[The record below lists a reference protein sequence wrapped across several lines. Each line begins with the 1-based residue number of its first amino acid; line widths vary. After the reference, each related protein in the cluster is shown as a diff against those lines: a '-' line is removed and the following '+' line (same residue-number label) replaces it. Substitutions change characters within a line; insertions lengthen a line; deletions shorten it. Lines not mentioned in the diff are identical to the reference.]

1 MKLLIDEDLS
11 PRVARILCEQFL
23 IDAVAI
29 RDRGLL
35 GISDRQVLD
44 YAFNEDRIL
53 VTANIG
59 DFEKF
64 ARTLEVHAGIVFV
77 KEGDLLREEQIQLMQ
92 EVVIFI
98 QKEIEAG
105 KDMINKVLY
114 VSIDGTKRLETLP

>member
-35 GISDRQVLD
+35 GISDRQVLN

-64 ARTLEVHAGIVFV
+64 AKASEVHAGIVFI
-77 KEGDLLREEQIQLMQ
+77 KEGDLLRDEQIQLMQ

-98 QKEIEAG
+98 QKELEVG
-105 KDMINKVLY
+105 KDMINRVLY
-114 VSIDGTKRLETLP
+114 VSIDGTKYLETLP